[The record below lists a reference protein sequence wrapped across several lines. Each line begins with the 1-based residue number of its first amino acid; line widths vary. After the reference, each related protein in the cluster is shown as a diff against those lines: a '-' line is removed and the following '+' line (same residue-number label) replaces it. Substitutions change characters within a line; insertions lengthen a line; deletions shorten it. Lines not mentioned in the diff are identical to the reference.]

1 MIVSTDTLSKKVCGL
16 AVSSLD
22 VYADRIRKGR
32 ALYSQMLRANITKVS
47 ISETP
52 SIRAF
57 ALVGVRAR
65 KRRELYD

>member
-1 MIVSTDTLSKKVCGL
+1 MVSF
-16 AVSSLD
+16 LD

-52 SIRAF
+52 SVRAF

-65 KRRELYD
+65 KQRELYD

>member
-1 MIVSTDTLSKKVCGL
+1 MVSF
-16 AVSSLD
+16 LD

-32 ALYSQMLRANITKVS
+32 ALYSQMLRAKITKVS

-52 SIRAF
+52 SVRAF

-65 KRRELYD
+65 KQQEL